1 MSGLSESA
9 GLDAQVLLAHALGK
23 ERSWLLAHPEATISA
38 VQAAAW
44 EEMLGRVEAGEAL
57 PYVLGEWEFF
67 GLKLRVTPETLIPRP
82 ETELLV
88 EAALEWLKAHPGR
101 RRAADVGTGSG
112 CIAVALAAN
121 MPDLQVTASDIS
133 AGAVQVAAEN
143 ARRHKLGQRVR
154 VVQADLLDGVEG
166 PFDLISANLPY
177 IPSERVKD
185 LDVYAREP
193 HIALDGGADG
203 LVFIRGLMQQAQS
216 KLAAGGL
223 LLAEIDPELAH
234 GMRALAQEYFAAGQL
249 SIRADLAGG
258 PRLVIIAK

>member
-1 MSGLSESA
+1 
-9 GLDAQVLLAHALGK
+9 
-23 ERSWLLAHPEATISA
+23 
-38 VQAAAW
+38 
-44 EEMLGRVEAGEAL
+44 
-57 PYVLGEWEFF
+57 
-67 GLKLRVTPETLIPRP
+67 
-82 ETELLV
+82 
-88 EAALEWLKAHPGR
+88 
-101 RRAADVGTGSG
+101 VGTGSG

-154 VVQADLLDGVEG
+154 VVQADLLNGVEG
-166 PFDLISANLPY
+166 PFDLICANLPY
-177 IPSERVKD
+177 IPSARVKD

-223 LLAEIDPELAH
+223 LLAEIDPELVD
-234 GMRALAQEYFAAGQL
+234 GIQTLAQECFAASQL
-249 SIRADLAGG
+249 SIRADLAGR